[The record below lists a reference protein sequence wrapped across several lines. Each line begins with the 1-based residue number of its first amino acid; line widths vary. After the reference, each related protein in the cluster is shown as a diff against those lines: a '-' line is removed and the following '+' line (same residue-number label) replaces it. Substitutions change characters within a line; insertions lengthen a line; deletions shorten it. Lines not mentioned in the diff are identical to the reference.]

1 MASSP
6 AIRLTSEHLHPVGE
20 TCPFCDQAIP
30 NDRAEEIRARYE
42 KKQRDDEAAVKARVE
57 QQVTEVRTLAEADK
71 KAAVDKVNQERAAAL
86 AQAAVDA
93 AAREA
98 AALENGKKAAAA
110 EAQQKMEGLQAEKEA
125 SKLKLEQAEQLKTA
139 AELQVAKLKADQD
152 ALVKVRADEA
162 RVALEKAKADEINAL
177 NAKHAQE
184 TQKLSDQMATMQR
197 QIAAEE
203 AEGADIK
210 LLDVLKNAFPKDT
223 ITAINKAHGADISH
237 VVMHNK
243 KPCGTILYDSRN
255 RNQWRANF
263 AVALREDLVAGK
275 AAHAVLT
282 TCKFPAGVRHVHVC
296 EGVIVVGLARVEAI
310 AQLLRDVMVSN
321 FQQRVSQEGRDLKT
335 AKLYDFIASD
345 AFDNTLES
353 LEANDGKLLE
363 LDEEEQKTH
372 KKVWEKRR
380 VLTTNSQKLHGKLR
394 VDIERII
401 GTGET
406 E

>member
-30 NDRAEEIRARYE
+30 NDRAEEIRARYDR
-42 KKQRDDEAAVKARVE
+42 KQRDDEAALKSRVE
-57 QQVTEVRTLAEADK
+57 QQVSEFRAQAEADK
-71 KAAVDKVNQERAAAL
+71 LAAVGNAKKESAAAL
-86 AQAAVDA
+86 AQAAIDA

-110 EAQQKMEGLQAEKEA
+110 EAQQKVDVLQAEQQA
-125 SKLKLEQAEQLKTA
+125 AKLKLQQAEQLKAA
-139 AELQVAKLKADQD
+139 AEEQVAKLKADQD
-152 ALVKVRADEA
+152 AMVKARADEA
-162 RVALEKAKADEINAL
+162 RAALETAKADEINAL
-177 NAKHAQE
+177 SAKHAQD
-184 TQKLSDQMATMQR
+184 TQKLSDQMAAMQR
-197 QIAAEE
+197 QLEAVE

-210 LLDVLKNAFPKDT
+210 LIDVLKKTFPKDT
-223 ITAINKAHGADISH
+223 ITAINKTQGADISH

-263 AVALREDLVAGK
+263 AVSLREDMVTAK
-275 AAHAVLT
+275 AAHAILT
-282 TCKFPAGVRHVHVC
+282 TSKFPAGVRHVHVC
-296 EGVIVVGLARVEAI
+296 EGVVVAGLARVEAI
-310 AQLLRDVMVSN
+310 AQVLRDVMVSN
-321 FQQRVSQEGRDLKT
+321 YTQRVSQEGRDAKT

-345 AFDNTLES
+345 AFDNALDS
-353 LEANDGKLLE
+353 LASNDGKLLE
-363 LDEEEQKTH
+363 LDEEEQRTH

-394 VDIERII
+394 VDVDRII
-401 GTGET
+401 GTGES